1 MLTDTIGALGV
12 IKLFF
17 QLVKDND
24 KKYDPTA
31 FIESLPETGIGE
43 ITIHGRGGLEV
54 SSQEIK
60 QSPQFAAMQNYAV
73 ERIRHDSAGE
83 VHFVGEQQPP
93 ENQKKTEGELV
104 R

>member
-1 MLTDTIGALGV
+1 MLTETIGALGV

-24 KKYDPTA
+24 KKYDPAA
-31 FIESLPETGIGE
+31 FIESLPEAGIGA

-60 QSPQFAAMQNYAV
+60 QSPEFAAMQNYAV
-73 ERIRHDSAGE
+73 ERIRHDSAEE
-83 VHFVGEQQPP
+83 VNVPGEQPI
-93 ENQKKTEGELV
+93 EVQKMAEGDIA

>member
-1 MLTDTIGALGV
+1 MLTNTIGAFGV

-24 KKYDPTA
+24 KKYDPA
-31 FIESLPETGIGE
+31 SFIESLPATGIGA

-60 QSPQFAAMQNYAV
+60 QSPEFAAMQNYAV
-73 ERIRHDSAGE
+73 ERIKHDSAEE
-83 VHFVGEQQPP
+83 VIVANEQLA
-93 ENQKKTEGELV
+93 ENQKKPEGEV
-104 R
+104 AK

>member
-1 MLTDTIGALGV
+1 MMIDTMSKLGV

-24 KKYDPTA
+24 KKYDPA
-31 FIESLPETGIGE
+31 SFIKSLPESGVGA

-54 SSQEIK
+54 SSHEIK
-60 QSPQFAAMQNYAV
+60 QSPEFTAMQNYAA
-73 ERIRHDSAGE
+73 ERIKHDAVEEDHFTGE
-83 VHFVGEQQPP
+83 HGHV
-93 ENQKKTEGELV
+93 EGEHV